1 MKKSELKEMIKSA
14 FSEEFEGEDFEKSS
28 REVEYGINPD
38 MDDPAYWAM
47 LSTDPEELYGEE
59 EIEEAKKDTEI
70 EDIELDSEEDITL
83 DEPSKDSEA
92 SSIPTSGGMGG
103 KEKKLQN
110 SLESALETAKSMGD
124 EKLVNQI
131 GNTITFFTRTH
142 VVGDMTGTE
151 DMEMNESIS
160 RFKKLA
166 GIIK

>member
-59 EIEEAKKDTEI
+59 EIEEAKKDKE

-83 DEPSKDSEA
+83 D
-92 SSIPTSGGMGG
+92 IPAEEEVSPNVGGNE
-103 KEKKLQN
+103 KELQGH
-110 SLESALETAKSMGD
+110 LESALASAKSMGD